1 MLKKAFQSRGLFII
15 LTVCV
20 VTLWLYFSDKLVLF
34 IHPRYFLFTAFFA
47 GIGLILSV
55 IALLFAINE
64 DGDHDDKESV
74 PSRAKLFISLGL
86 TGIVVAVLTLFTP
99 ASLSTENVNLARV
112 NNFTFGTNE
121 TIDTDASNLSIKNW
135 STILSGSLPFDEAK
149 KVALTGFVIPIDED
163 NFYLARYVLS
173 CCAIDAQ
180 PVAIPVSMPQW
191 EDKLKAG
198 DWASVKGAFS
208 TSTVDAYSHS
218 LVPTALEKTVEPK
231 EPYDY

>member
-1 MLKKAFQSRGLFII
+1 MVKQLFQNRGLFII
-15 LTVCV
+15 IAVCV

-34 IHPRYFLFTAFFA
+34 IHPRYFLFTALFA
-47 GIGLILSV
+47 GTGLLLSV
-55 IALLFAINE
+55 LALLFARKEVSDHEEE
-64 DGDHDDKESV
+64 DN
-74 PSRAKLFISLGL
+74 PSKAKLLVSLGL
-86 TGIVVAVLTLFTP
+86 TGVVIAVLTLFTP
-99 ASLSTENVNLARV
+99 TSLSTENVNLARV

-121 TIDTDASNLSIKNW
+121 TIDTSAGNLSVKNW
-135 STILSGSLPFDEAK
+135 STILSGSLPFDETK
-149 KVALTGFVIPIDED
+149 EVALTGFVIPIDQD

-180 PVAIPVSMPQW
+180 PVAIPVNVHNW

-198 DWASVKGAFS
+198 DWVSVEGLFN

-218 LVPTALEKTVEPK
+218 LTPTTLEKTVEPK